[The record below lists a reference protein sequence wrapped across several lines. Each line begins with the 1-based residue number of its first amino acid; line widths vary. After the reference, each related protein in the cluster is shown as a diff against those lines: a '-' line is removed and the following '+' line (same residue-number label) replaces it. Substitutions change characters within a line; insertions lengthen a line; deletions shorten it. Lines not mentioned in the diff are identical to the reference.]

1 MKIFGIDPGLDRTGW
16 AVVEKTGSGPLK
28 LAASGLIHTE
38 KGKNLGKRLLEIFD
52 AITAEMRRSAPDEIS
67 IEEAFFSK
75 RADTQANT
83 THARGVIL
91 LACEKMGL
99 RINAYNPKTIKAN
112 LSGNGNADKRQMQR
126 IVQLLLNLKEIPKP
140 DDVADAMAAA
150 VCHIRLGPFRA
161 AMAKA
166 GSKMRVRMK
175 DEG

>member
-16 AVVEKTGSGPLK
+16 AVVEKTGGGPLK
-28 LAASGLIHTE
+28 LASAGLIHTE
-38 KGKNLGKRLLEIFD
+38 KGTGLGKRLLEIFD
-52 AITAEMRRSAPDEIS
+52 AVTAEIRRSAPDAAS

-91 LACEKMGL
+91 LACEKTGL
-99 RINAYNPKTIKAN
+99 AVNSYNPKTIKAN

-126 IVQLLLNLKEIPKP
+126 VVQLILNLKETPKP

-150 VCHIRLGPFRA
+150 ICHLRLGPFKA
-161 AMAKA
+161 AVANA
-166 GSKMRVRMK
+166 GKKGIAV
-175 DEG
+175 D